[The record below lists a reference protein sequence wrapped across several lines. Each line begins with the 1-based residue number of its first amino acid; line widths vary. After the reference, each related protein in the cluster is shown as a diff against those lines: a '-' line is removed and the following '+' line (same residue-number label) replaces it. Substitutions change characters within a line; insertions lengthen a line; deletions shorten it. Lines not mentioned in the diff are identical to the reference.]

1 MKRRSRYRNKRFI
14 RIGLVGML
22 VLNLLTGRVYAQNDS
37 IVPLIETSA
46 PDTFESRLEFVVDS
60 LVRIEDPNKQ
70 LEPVFRTL
78 SALKSGKDTVLT
90 ILHLGDSH
98 IQAGYYSGQ
107 TMRLL
112 QQEFGNAG
120 RGWVAPFKLT
130 RTNEPD
136 DYFIRSAAKEWT
148 AGRITQRQ
156 KRTPIGPGGIG
167 IRSVSTS
174 INFDLT
180 IAPINGAGYW
190 FNQAVLYRG
199 DRSTPMLPAG
209 PMKDSVSTSRSA
221 GTLAPRLMTDTFR
234 ITKQTDLLQLH
245 STRRKPGTDVLI
257 PASEFSNIYYG
268 FNLTNG
274 QPGVLYHSVG
284 VNGAMFVQYTDAD
297 FLQRVALL
305 KPDLL
310 IVSLGTN
317 ESFGSRFSEAEFSS
331 QIRAFLQMVKQYMPH
346 TAILLT
352 TPAECYKRVSVNK
365 KRTYVQNLNSQKA
378 ASAIVKLAKQEGLA
392 CWDLF
397 RATGGKNSYQ
407 DWYRGGYFGR
417 DRIHFTKSGY
427 QKQGALLFQA
437 LMRTLAEEE
446 TNDVELAN

>member
-407 DWYRGGYFGR
+407 DWYRGGISDEIGSISPKAAIKNKVPCSFR
-417 DRIHFTKSGY
+417 P
-427 QKQGALLFQA
+427 
-437 LMRTLAEEE
+437 
-446 TNDVELAN
+446 